1 VLTRSPAD
9 TLERGR
15 LDPDALFEPFD
26 IPSSSSLIA
35 AVSGGSDS
43 LALLDLLHA
52 ASRKRDWRI
61 HVATVDHGL
70 RPDSAAEARTVGER
84 AASLGLPHR
93 ILHWESPKPL
103 TGIQAA
109 ARAARYQL
117 LKNHADKI
125 GSDFILTGHTQDDQI
140 ETVRMRE
147 LRGSGR
153 GLAGMAPATLLDGR
167 VWLLRPLLQ
176 TGRDDLRAW
185 LDARQIAWVD
195 DPSNSDP
202 RFERVR
208 VREAQGYD
216 KGHILRLRARTEK
229 KRIALGI
236 AAAQIV
242 RNLAA
247 QPSPGLLS
255 LAAEAFAFG
264 DAGLYAFRAL
274 VACTGGQEHLPD
286 PSRSDV
292 LWRKLGG
299 GPMRASL
306 GGAVIERRKAITWL
320 HRETR
325 HIAGITAHRDKVFD
339 GRFRLKSSLPG
350 RIVANGADAAR
361 LAVSG
366 ANELPPRLASGAMAA
381 QPALQGERGALAKL
395 DREQCEPLVPPFARI
410 LLAFDIPLAQALAHL
425 LGAREFPSPP
435 YARRKDRLA

>member
-1 VLTRSPAD
+1 MTRSPAD
-9 TLERGR
+9 TLKRGR
-15 LDPDALFEPFD
+15 LDPDALIEPFD
-26 IPSSSSLIA
+26 IPSGANLIA

-52 ASRKRDWRI
+52 ASRKRNWRI

-70 RPDSAAEARTVGER
+70 RSESATEAQTVGER
-84 AASLGLPHR
+84 AAWLGLPHR
-93 ILHWESPKPL
+93 VLRWEGPKPS

-117 LKNHADKI
+117 LKNHADEI

-147 LRGSGR
+147 VRGNGR

-167 VWLLRPLLQ
+167 VWLLRPLLE
-176 TGRDDLRAW
+176 TGRHDLRLW
-185 LDARQIAWVD
+185 LNARQIDWID

-208 VREAQGYD
+208 VRKAQEYD
-216 KGHILRLRARTEK
+216 KGHILRLRAQAEK

-274 VACTGGQEHLPD
+274 IACAGGQEHLPD
-286 PSRSDV
+286 PSRSDA
-292 LWRKLGG
+292 LWRKLEA
-299 GPMRASL
+299 GPIRASL
-306 GGAVIERRKAITWL
+306 GGAVIERRKAMIWL

-325 HIAGITAHRDKVFD
+325 HIAGIAAHRDKVFD

-350 RIVANGADAAR
+350 TIVANGAAAR
-361 LAVSG
+361 PTSSR
-366 ANELPPRLASGAMAA
+366 ANELPPRLVSGAMAA
-381 QPALQGERGALAKL
+381 QPALRGESGRLVRL
-395 DREQCEPLVPPFARI
+395 DEERFEPLVPPFARI
-410 LLAFDIPLAQALAHL
+410 LLAFDTSLAQALAGL
-425 LGAREFPSPP
+425 FGARKFPSPP
-435 YARRKDRLA
+435 YAGRKDRLA